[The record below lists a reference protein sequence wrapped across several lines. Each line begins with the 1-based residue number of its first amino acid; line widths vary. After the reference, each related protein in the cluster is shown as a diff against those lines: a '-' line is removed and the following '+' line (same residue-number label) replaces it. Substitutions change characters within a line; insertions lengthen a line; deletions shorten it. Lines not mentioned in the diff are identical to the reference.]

1 MNINFYLPGLTS
13 RNLQLS
19 VLLKRIMDTHPEM
32 FYDNFKIGAFYG
44 CFRTA
49 LWNGGRLN
57 ERGQQSLTEIEE
69 TITLL
74 KELDI
79 PIRYTYTNG
88 LIRKEH
94 LQDTFCNKTM
104 ELADNNS
111 GNGVIVSSDI
121 LESYLRDKYPSF
133 KYILSSTKFLRDLDS
148 INKAT
153 DKYDM
158 VVLDGRD
165 VANFDFLNKIE
176 NKQKVEIMLNL
187 ACDKNCSLWEIHF
200 RKICAINLGELD
212 PSEYNSVVASCPKM
226 ATGPMS
232 LKDMAKTGRII
243 QVEDIFNKYIKMGF
257 SNFKIVGRVA
267 HLTDVLDAYL
277 YYLCKPE
284 YTSSVKAELIK
295 LI

>member
-1 MNINFYLPGLTS
+1 MNINFTIPGFTTK
-13 RNLQLS
+13 NLQIS
-19 VLLKRIMDTHPEM
+19 VLLKNIMDMHPEM
-32 FYDNFKIGAFYG
+32 FYDNFKISTFYG
-44 CFRTA
+44 CFETA

-57 ERGQQSLTEIEE
+57 GYSRPTLTDMKD
-69 TITLL
+69 TLNL
-74 KELDI
+74 FKELGI

-88 LIRKEH
+88 LIREEH

-121 LESYLRDKYPSF
+121 LESYLREKYPSF
-133 KYILSSTKFLRDLDS
+133 KYVLSSTKFLRDLDS

-165 VANFDFLNKIE
+165 VANFDLLNKIE

-187 ACDKNCSLWEIHF
+187 ACDKNCSLWETHF
-200 RKICAINLGELD
+200 RKICAINLYELD
-212 PSEYNSVVASCPKM
+212 PSEYNSVIATCPK
-226 ATGPMS
+226 AAIGSMS
-232 LKDMAKTGRII
+232 LKDMAKAGRII
-243 QVEDIFNKYIKMGF
+243 CIEDIFDKYIKLGF

-267 HLTDVLDAYL
+267 SLTDVLDAYL

-284 YTSSVKAELIK
+284 YISSVKSELIK

>member
-187 ACDKNCSLWEIHF
+187 ACDKNCSLWETHF

-212 PSEYNSVVASCPKM
+212 PSEYNSVVAACPKA

>member
-19 VLLKRIMDTHPEM
+19 VLFKRIMDTHPEM

-57 ERGQQSLTEIEE
+57 EHGQLSLTEMKE
-69 TITLL
+69 TIVLL
-74 KELDI
+74 KELGI

-88 LIRKEH
+88 LIRQEH

-133 KYILSSTKFLRDLDS
+133 KYILSSTKFLRDLDG

-187 ACDKNCSLWEIHF
+187 ACDKNCSLWETHF
-200 RKICAINLGELD
+200 RKICAINLSELD
-212 PSEYNSVVASCPKM
+212 PSEYSSVVAACPK
-226 ATGPMS
+226 AVTGPMS

-267 HLTDVLDAYL
+267 PLTDVLDAYL

-284 YTSSVKAELIK
+284 YISSVRAELIK